1 MGARGLA
8 WLLGLGFLASVPH
21 AWSQEATD
29 APAGPPPPSGRLEGG
44 AVPGLELLPELGR
57 IGAEVGLNIGPAWN
71 PFGVGRGL
79 QATGFADLPLAR
91 VLGGRL
97 SYRIDVTLATGES
110 EPFTLTDPIAFVANL
125 AAGADQAAALAGP
138 PRAPFPVRR
147 QVRTRSRLLVVS
159 PFALR
164 QTFTAF
170 ERARLRPY
178 VLAGLDAVVTIT
190 KQVPVADESLIFT
203 GTGPFDDAL
212 IGGLVA
218 QAPELA
224 ARGLPTGQG
233 NIDFG
238 YHVGAGLE
246 VRVSRGLALTLDYR
260 LTRFDNRHT
269 LQSLATGLGVH
280 W

>member
-1 MGARGLA
+1 MGRHTMAWAFMASLLA
-8 WLLGLGFLASVPH
+8 LTPQ
-21 AWSQEATD
+21 AWSQAAEA
-29 APAGPPPPSGRLEGG
+29 PPSGPPPPSGRLESG

-57 IGAEVGLNIGPAWN
+57 IGSQVGLSVGRAWN
-71 PFGVGRGL
+71 PFGVGSGL
-79 QATGFADLPLAR
+79 HATGFADLPLAR
-91 VLGGRL
+91 GFGGRL
-97 SYRIDVTLATGES
+97 SYRIDVTLASGES
-110 EPFTLTDPIAFVANL
+110 EPFTITDPIAFVANL

-147 QVRTRSRLLVVS
+147 QVRTRSRILVVS

-164 QTFTAF
+164 HTFTGLD
-170 ERARLRPY
+170 RVRLRPY

-190 KQVPVADESLIFT
+190 KQVPVANESLIFT

-238 YHVGAGLE
+238 YHVGGGLE
-246 VRVSRGLALTLDYR
+246 LRLSRGLSLACDYR
-260 LTRFDNRHT
+260 LTRFDNQHT
-269 LQSLATGLGVH
+269 LQMFGAGLGVH

>member
-1 MGARGLA
+1 
-8 WLLGLGFLASVPH
+8 
-21 AWSQEATD
+21 
-29 APAGPPPPSGRLEGG
+29 
-44 AVPGLELLPELGR
+44 LGR
-57 IGAEVGLNIGPAWN
+57 IGAQVGFSVGPAWH
-71 PFGVGRGL
+71 PFGVGQGV
-79 QATGFADLPLAR
+79 QATGFADLPLAQGF
-91 VLGGRL
+91 GGRL
-97 SYRIDVTLATGES
+97 SYRIDVTLASGES
-110 EPFTLTDPIAFVANL
+110 APFTITDPIAFVANL
-125 AAGADQAAALAGP
+125 AAGADQASALAGP

-147 QVRTRSRLLVVS
+147 QVRTRARLLVVS

-164 QTFTAF
+164 HTFTGLD
-170 ERARLRPY
+170 RLRLRPY
-178 VLAGLDAVVTIT
+178 LLAGVDAVVTIT

-238 YHVGAGLE
+238 YHAGAGLE
-246 VRVSRGLALTLDYR
+246 IRLSRGVSLALDYR

-269 LQSLATGLGVH
+269 LQGLGAGLGVH